1 MVKKLNMGKIFKK
14 RIESNDD
21 LPMNKPIKL
30 RFLTTIIR
38 RVFSEGDKF
47 YSQLFLDGA
56 LYELV

>member
-1 MVKKLNMGKIFKK
+1 MGKIFKK

-56 LYELV
+56 LYDLV